1 MMRKDYDMFMHSNV
15 VSTEYLSSIETMF
28 KIRCLRLSGSCRS
41 AVVDHI
47 MISGSRGGK
56 RGKYK

>member
-1 MMRKDYDMFMHSNV
+1 MHKDYVIVMHSNV
-15 VSTEYLSSIETMF
+15 ASTEYLSSIETMF

-47 MISGSRGGK
+47 MISGSRGCK